1 MDLDQLNYQFV
12 EQGPNPYLL
21 AYTKEIVSGLHLVV
35 LLHDIGRGA
44 GEINQGSCQRNS
56 QGAAAPGD
64 RDGAAEKPRGSS

>member
-1 MDLDQLNYQFV
+1 
-12 EQGPNPYLL
+12 
-21 AYTKEIVSGLHLVV
+21 VSGLHLVV